1 MTRSFSS
8 KDLKLTPYLG
18 NLIEEVKKEL
28 EGNDDAKNRIKFSCR
43 RRTEAAN
50 YGSSLTGNAHV
61 VLPEYL
67 DVRSMNDLNAQRVN
81 AFLEETYEWRVP
93 RRDMWFTDPG
103 KLLIDS
109 FILSEGAK
117 KYIIAKEM
125 ACTMNNDVPL
135 LTLLFMGSMTTFHLM
150 VSAFEKRK
158 KPMNDMFFSVLLSA
172 FIALMFFKLMHTQ
185 RSVVREQSG
194 NLYAVTKGRATLR
207 EASEASQ
214 GFRRLE
220 TVDPEY
226 HRGGVEYYSKLIQR
240 NLALR
245 NLIRSLPYSMANPVI
260 NQDGSWKKHFWSV
273 EISSPETLNQ
283 LHEWAEGKERSPRQK
298 EMFQWTKK

>member
-1 MTRSFSS
+1 M
-8 KDLKLTPYLG
+8 KLTPYLG
-18 NLIEEVKKEL
+18 NLIEEVKKDFQ
-28 EGNDDAKNRIKFSCR
+28 GKDDAKNRIKFSCHR
-43 RRTEAAN
+43 KTEAAN
-50 YGSSLTGNAHV
+50 YGSSLNGNAYV

-67 DVRSMNDLNAQRVN
+67 DVRSVNDLNAHKVN
-81 AFLEETYEWRVP
+81 AFLEETYEWTVP
-93 RRDMWFTDPG
+93 RTDMWFTDPG

-109 FILSEGAK
+109 FLLSEGAK

-135 LTLLFMGSMTTFHLM
+135 LTFLLMGSMTTFHLM

-158 KPMNDMFFSVLLSA
+158 KPMNQSDMFFSVLLSA
-172 FIALMFFKLMHTQ
+172 FVALMFFKLMHTQ

-194 NLYAVTKGRATLR
+194 NLYAVTKGKATLK

-214 GFRRLE
+214 NLKKLD

-226 HRGGVEYYSKLIQR
+226 HRSGVEYYSKQIQR

-245 NLIRSLPYSMANPVI
+245 NLVRSLPYSMANPVI
-260 NQDGSWKKHFWSV
+260 NEDGSWKKHFWSV
-273 EISSPETLNQ
+273 EISSPEALNQ
-283 LHEWAEGKERSPRQK
+283 LHEWAEGKERSSRQK
-298 EMFQWTKK
+298 AMSQWTKK